1 MLYTEF
7 VVTLCSVFPQNSIT
21 AAFNAASN
29 YADTFE
35 PHREFYRENE
45 SLDLDG
51 LKALEHGKLTVTALC
66 WHLIWFLSEIS
77 VCTHYFCS
85 WYGIII
91 FCLNSWYNDQGYFPF
106 HINAISE
113 YKIKNAL

>member
-1 MLYTEF
+1 MFYTEL
-7 VVTLCSVFPQNSIT
+7 VVTLCSVFLQNSIT

-85 WYGIII
+85 WYGII
-91 FCLNSWYNDQGYFPF
+91 FCFNSLYNDQGYFPF
-106 HINAISE
+106 YTNAISE
-113 YKIKNAL
+113 Y